1 MTEKRILLMYNAI
14 KNTRNMSKYWQDH
27 PESFIKWYSGRAL
40 GKRKI
45 VYSETGV
52 YSSKDC
58 LLFSIGEINRT
69 EEKKKLSVKR
79 EETISKKDTSIIR
92 AIYIMCSHGL
102 SSHLASLLFDKDV
115 ECNVSR
121 IHNIDKNRELINY
134 CDCKKSNRERAVD
147 ITKLCRVSGA
157 DIYRDYYKTIM
168 NRNDDII
175 RSVHK
180 ELFGESEDREMFEEV
195 DVDSRFKGAI
205 AEAVVIERALKKGYT
220 ISKPVVD
227 GCKYDLI
234 IDENGNLKKAQ
245 VRYSTCLSQ
254 NKNIL
259 KFSLL
264 RKAANGE
271 NIKYSKNDVDIFF
284 LYSPVTN
291 DVYRIE
297 NNGDMSMVSIVL
309 HKISN
314 YSKSSIPAEDVKF

>member
-1 MTEKRILLMYNAI
+1 
-14 KNTRNMSKYWQDH
+14 
-27 PESFIKWYSGRAL
+27 
-40 GKRKI
+40 
-45 VYSETGV
+45 
-52 YSSKDC
+52 
-58 LLFSIGEINRT
+58 
-69 EEKKKLSVKR
+69 
-79 EETISKKDTSIIR
+79 
-92 AIYIMCSHGL
+92 
-102 SSHLASLLFDKDV
+102 
-115 ECNVSR
+115 
-121 IHNIDKNRELINY
+121 
-134 CDCKKSNRERAVD
+134 
-147 ITKLCRVSGA
+147 
-157 DIYRDYYKTIM
+157 M

-175 RSVHK
+175 CSVHK

-205 AEAVVIERALKKGYT
+205 AEAVVVERALKKGCT
-220 ISKPVVD
+220 ISKPLVD